1 MSDLNIIYPEGL
13 KLTLQGQEVTINKFK
28 FGQLPKVMR
37 AIKSVAGPA
46 LQAFQTGVEPNLE
59 LFMEAGAEASSDL
72 MQLMA
77 ECIKKPVSFIEDLD
91 PDEGIKLI
99 GAFFEVNADF
109 FIKKV
114 LPELKNLAA
123 KRQMKTLQK

>member
-77 ECIKKPVSFIEDLD
+77 ECIKKPVSFIK
-91 PDEGIKLI
+91 ILI
-99 GAFFEVNADF
+99 
-109 FIKKV
+109 
-114 LPELKNLAA
+114 
-123 KRQMKTLQK
+123 QMKVSS